1 MSDAVRPVCPREVG
15 VWAMRAVGFAGGREE
30 CAVGL
35 ASGREECAVGLTGGR
50 EECAVR
56 IAWPRREEA

>member
-1 MSDAVRPVCPREVG
+1 VNLATWLSRPREVG

>member
-1 MSDAVRPVCPREVG
+1 MNLAAWLSRPREVG

-35 ASGREECAVGLTGGR
+35 AGGR

>member
-1 MSDAVRPVCPREVG
+1 MNLATWLSRPREVG

-35 ASGREECAVGLTGGR
+35 AGRR

-56 IAWPRREEA
+56 TACPRREAA